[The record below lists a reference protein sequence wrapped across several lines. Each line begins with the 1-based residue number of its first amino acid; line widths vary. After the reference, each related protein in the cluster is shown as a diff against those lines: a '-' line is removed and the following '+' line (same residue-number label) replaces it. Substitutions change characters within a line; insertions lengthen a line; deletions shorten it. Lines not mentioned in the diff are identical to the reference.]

1 MSYFHYFFV
10 LFTGLFLKKIKIID
24 DRFINQSTNLIFYV
38 TMPASLIM
46 EVKSSDLSGIN
57 LNYII
62 YLLLGV
68 LVMFGGT
75 WAIARFFIEDN
86 KKLSAFVHCAYRSN
100 FLYVGVP
107 ILKAIKPDYQMASV
121 LAAMI
126 FGVAL
131 FNIIGTLFL
140 TYYSEND
147 IIISELIIKVLK
159 NPVIVAMFIGLV
171 LKYI

>member
-1 MSYFHYFFV
+1 M

-75 WAIARFFIEDN
+75 WAIARF
-86 KKLSAFVHCAYRSN
+86 L
-100 FLYVGVP
+100 
-107 ILKAIKPDYQMASV
+107 
-121 LAAMI
+121 
-126 FGVAL
+126 
-131 FNIIGTLFL
+131 
-140 TYYSEND
+140 
-147 IIISELIIKVLK
+147 
-159 NPVIVAMFIGLV
+159 
-171 LKYI
+171 